1 MKRLEAA
8 FAVILI
14 LLSLTAGVSAH
25 SPVMT
30 GENDGIEHALYVQ
43 DPFKSWAFYGTFP
56 DAGSVSYY
64 QFDLVKGDRVWFSVF
79 TPKQDAVYP
88 EAVLIGPGIEGGGE
102 LALGVVVLPDNGYIV
117 IPGTKHDHPEY
128 EPFTP
133 AANYQWLKYE
143 YIAEE
148 PGTYY
153 IAMVNKGTGPG
164 NYGLALGFREEFTLA
179 EWIMI
184 PLSIGNVRV
193 WEGSSPAFVV
203 GFPVFVVLF
212 GMVYLFRFKKE
223 PLPIHPETLAGSAGG
238 LMYLAGSGFMLI
250 QALTA
255 MMKTGFAGSFA
266 VTAVF
271 ILIPLVMGGLIL
283 RYLIRPARYRGVK
296 LLLLGGLGLAVWAG
310 YVVGPV
316 LVIAAGLKFLFD
328 GIKQKEG

>member
-25 SPVMT
+25 SPVLT
-30 GENDGIEHALYVQ
+30 GENQGIDHAFSVQ

-56 DAGSVSYY
+56 DGGSVSYY
-64 QFDLVKGDRVWFSVF
+64 TFDLQQGDRVWFSVF
-79 TPKQDAVYP
+79 TPTRDAVYP
-88 EAVLIGPGIEGGGE
+88 EAVLIGPGVEDAGE
-102 LALGVVVLPDNGYIV
+102 LFPAVSVPAGSGYLV
-117 IPGTKHDHPEY
+117 IPGTKPDHPEY

-133 AANYQWLKYE
+133 AANYQWMKAE
-143 YIAEE
+143 YIAEV

-153 IAMVNKGTGPG
+153 IAMVNKGTNAG

-193 WEGSSPAFVV
+193 WEGSSQAFVV
-203 GFPVFVVLF
+203 GFPVFIVLF

-223 PLPIHPETLAGSAGG
+223 PLPLHPETIAGSAGG
-238 LMYLAGSGFMLI
+238 LLYLAGSGFMLI
-250 QALTA
+250 QALMA
-255 MMKTGFAGSFA
+255 LMKTGFAVSFL
-266 VTAVF
+266 VTAIF
-271 ILIPLVMGGLIL
+271 ILIPLVVGVLIL
-283 RYLIRPARYRGVK
+283 RYMMRPVKYRGGK
-296 LLLLGGLGLAVWAG
+296 LILLGVLGMVVWGG

-316 LVIAAGLKFLFD
+316 LVICAGLKLLVD